1 LPKVGRMRAILCQ
14 GTGSNGKDSLREA
27 VSQLFGGQGMSSCS
41 LSDFRQYDQGRKFP
55 LSPLGRNPRIN
66 WSSEN
71 TGSLSLDHVQSLKQA
86 ISGDPLTAEQ
96 KGKDGVDIDVKT
108 VFFFNVNEAPLLSAS
123 LDAIATR
130 YCILTFDKT
139 FKTDPNLSYG
149 ELQADP
155 LFKHDPHFIRD
166 NILPALLNKI
176 LDALSRLPDEGIN
189 YAATDEALNDIRRES
204 NHLIAFCQDVGLK
217 IVRNAKTYIKD
228 IWERLE
234 QWYIDNGT
242 LEIEETDGRKKYFW
256 NEQVR
261 RSDLNV
267 KRNHVAARFQ
277 RLFPKAKKGKDS
289 YVYLEGIAFS
299 DAIEGNVRDRGE
311 ENASVPSL
319 ASHSE
324 EAPPSAIVGDRERSQ
339 AIVSDRMEEQQI
351 DSSSQEVDDRECP
364 TSIANDRE
372 RSRMAARMP
381 KTLKEQAGQGIPEI
395 DKSDRE
401 CSSLPKDAKNFS
413 EEKVDNRVEEMI
425 VSLVDDLR
433 VCESLDAYDELF
445 NNSMALQKVL
455 RGDGILP
462 PNLLEEASARL
473 SPEEQ
478 ARIDNLLHPPKSWP
492 APVGLKKGDRVVAP
506 ENSDWGVGIVQKVY
520 EIPSCGL
527 QVHVKWKAIKEDFP
541 VSIVEL
547 AREGEWV
554 APAKS
559 EEDEREEAI
568 AALVEQLNDCPSIT
582 HFDKLARETDSELLA
597 AAIDRCYPIPK
608 LKIGKW
614 LRQEEERKQQLER
627 ELNHVNPFASGDR
640 VALLGS
646 PSLGL
651 GEVCYTYRNQCR
663 VIFGQYE
670 SPYYDHTLLKVGQKV
685 CYVGDEEKLKKTF
698 ANPKAGKNYRSL
710 YLTVKALKEEA
721 GSVRVELTH
730 DNWLAWSFWVDLGE
744 VKK

>member
-176 LDALSRLPDEGIN
+176 LDALARLPDEGIN
-189 YAATDEALNDIRRES
+189 YAATDEALNEIRRES
-204 NHLIAFCQDVGLK
+204 NHLIAFCQDVGLQ
-217 IVRNAKTYIKD
+217 IVRNGKTYIKD
-228 IWERLE
+228 IWARLE

-242 LEIEETDGRKKYFW
+242 LEIDETDGRKKYFW

-289 YVYLEGIAFS
+289 YVYLQGIAFS
-299 DAIEGNVRDRGE
+299 DEIEGSVRDRGE
-311 ENASVPSL
+311 KSDSIPSL
-319 ASHSE
+319 ASHSS
-324 EAPPSAIVGDRERSQ
+324 ATPPCAIVRDRSRSP
-339 AIVSDRMEEQQI
+339 AIVSDRTEERKI
-351 DSSSQEVDDRECP
+351 DSSSQEVNEILSDREGS

-372 RSRMAARMP
+372 RSRMLPRMSETP
-381 KTLKEQAGQGIPEI
+381 EEQTGKEFSGA

-401 CSSLPKDAKNFS
+401 CSSPKIDSENFTEAK
-413 EEKVDNRVEEMI
+413 VHNRVEENIAAI
-425 VSLVDDLR
+425 VEDLR
-433 VCESLDAYDELF
+433 VCESLDTYEAIAEA
-445 NNSMALQKVL
+445 SVEVQEVL
-455 RGDGILP
+455 RADGIVSPGLF
-462 PNLLEEASARL
+462 EEAISRL
-473 SPEEQ
+473 SPEQQATIKNLDTETDAGSDNVQNHPPVEPEEDQEEQ
-478 ARIDNLLHPPKSWP
+478 AIQALVRKIEACRKLEHW
-492 APVGLKKGDRVVAP
+492 RT
-506 ENSDWGVGIVQKVY
+506 
-520 EIPSCGL
+520 L
-527 QVHVKWKAIKEDFP
+527 QEKEDP
-541 VSIVEL
+541 DLL
-547 AREGEWV
+547 AIAFREASLERQETINRQV
-554 APAKS
+554 VLEQQ
-559 EEDEREEAI
+559 EEDR
-568 AALVEQLNDCPSIT
+568 
-582 HFDKLARETDSELLA
+582 R
-597 AAIDRCYPIPK
+597 R
-608 LKIGKW
+608 
-614 LRQEEERKQQLER
+614 RR
-627 ELNHVNPFASGDR
+627 ELNHVNPFKEGDTVAMLGSVASG
-640 VALLGS
+640 LGTI
-646 PSLGL
+646 
-651 GEVCYTYRNQCR
+651 VQTHKDQCK
-663 VIFGQYE
+663 VQWTTGYE
-670 SPYYDHTLLKVGQKV
+670 GIEKDSRLIKVGETV
-685 CYVGDEEKLKKTF
+685 LYGGEDENLKLMF
-698 ANPKAGKNYRSL
+698 ISPKAKPEKYRSRTL
-710 YLTVKALKEEA
+710 IVKSMKPDGESIAIEVTAEDWTA
-721 GSVRVELTH
+721 
-730 DNWLAWSFWVDLGE
+730 SFWVDLRDLNR
-744 VKK
+744 